1 MPPIR
6 RAGVEVVSGEEGPIG
21 EMELATTSWNLLA
34 TPTPSWG
41 RMPRTSLRA
50 WRRGTPTWP
59 ATCPRA
65 NLRGTNPGI
74 LGSKKIRNRT
84 WEVPWDPVPERD
96 YWAQD
101 LGTSEHSQDTKEGL
115 AQSITSAITRCHL
128 SWHVVTMKRVTRGVM
143 LDCEEPAI
151 SAMTYVCRQS
161 SLHIVRTPPSVTTSH
176 VLCHIIHLQNCGLLD
191 KMMLIYLKILLTYIS
206 VRPFSHFRLCPP
218 VFPWILC
225 WDESS
230 STSYHKNQNHQR
242 SHFRRIDSDLQVS
255 CLFLL
260 RKTAYLTY

>member
-1 MPPIR
+1 MER
-6 RAGVEVVSGEEGPIG
+6 RVRLGRWSWLQQVGTCWLHQRQVGVVCLKQACELGGGVHQHDQQHARVQTWEGLAQVSWDP
-21 EMELATTSWNLLA
+21 
-34 TPTPSWG
+34 
-41 RMPRTSLRA
+41 
-50 WRRGTPTWP
+50 
-59 ATCPRA
+59 
-65 NLRGTNPGI
+65 
-74 LGSKKIRNRT
+74 KKIRNRT

>member
-1 MPPIR
+1 MPQ
-6 RAGVEVVSGEEGPIG
+6 
-21 EMELATTSWNLLA
+21 
-34 TPTPSWG
+34 
-41 RMPRTSLRA
+41 TSLRA

-74 LGSKKIRNRT
+74 LGSQK
-84 WEVPWDPVPERD
+84 DPK
-96 YWAQD
+96 QD
-101 LGTSEHSQDTKEGL
+101 LRSSLRPSAWERLLSPRPGNQWTLTRYQRGTSPKHHLCHHKMSPLVTCRHDEACHK
-115 AQSITSAITRCHL
+115 RCH
-128 SWHVVTMKRVTRGVM
+128 
-143 LDCEEPAI
+143 EEPAI

-230 STSYHKNQNHQR
+230 TTSYHKNQNHQR